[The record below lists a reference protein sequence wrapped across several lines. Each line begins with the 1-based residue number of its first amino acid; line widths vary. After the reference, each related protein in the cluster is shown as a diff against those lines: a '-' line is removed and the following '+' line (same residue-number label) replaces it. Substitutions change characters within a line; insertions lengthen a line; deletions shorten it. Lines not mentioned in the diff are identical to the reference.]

1 MTNGSA
7 PTLSDPASSLTASA
21 RNRVVALTTI
31 FALVLLAC
39 WSGALET
46 IAKHEAE
53 EARNRVL
60 VAFALSRTLNGVIS
74 VAQGTEIALQPAGVG
89 VTLTAGELLDPLNDL
104 VERFSVLALVA
115 SISLEG
121 QILLADLLS
130 TAWVNTLLTCCIGIY
145 LATALIPKLRRFERM
160 AARITSLVVFTRLVF
175 VVVMFSANWLGNL
188 TLAERQDTAVTELT
202 QTREEIASINTAA
215 AAQVTDAGAESSTAD
230 TASSASIFDRV
241 TGFFAEQRDALDVG
255 ARIAAVVERAEQAVS
270 HLVSLSVL
278 FLLQYVALPIG
289 AFWLAF
295 AGVRTAWDIWWRSQ

>member
-7 PTLSDPASSLTASA
+7 RLHGPPGPQPQSAFSSRRVITLG
-21 RNRVVALTTI
+21 VI
-31 FALVLLAC
+31 FTLVLLTC
-39 WSGALET
+39 WSGGLET
-46 IAKHEAE
+46 VAKHEAE

-74 VAQGTEIALQPAGVG
+74 VAQGTEIALQPAGLG

-104 VERFSVLALVA
+104 VERFSMLALIA

-121 QILLADLLS
+121 QLLLAELLS
-130 TAWVNTLLTCCIGIY
+130 TTWVNLLLTGCIGVY
-145 LATALIPKLRRFERM
+145 LITALIPGLRRFERM
-160 AARITSLVVFTRLVF
+160 AARITSLVVFIRLVF

-188 TLAERQDTAVTELT
+188 TLAERQDSAVAELT
-202 QTREEIASINTAA
+202 QTREEIASINTANKTA
-215 AAQVTDAGAESSTAD
+215 AETAGTDAE
-230 TASSASIFDRV
+230 ASILDRV
-241 TGFFAEQRDALDVG
+241 SGFFAEQRDALDIG
-255 ARIAAVVERAEQAVS
+255 ARVNAVAERAEQAVS

-295 AGVRTAWDIWWRSQ
+295 AGVRTAWSIWWRTTS

>member
-1 MTNGSA
+1 MTNGVA
-7 PTLSDPASSLTASA
+7 PPQDTNNPRPPTTRRVATLG
-21 RNRVVALTTI
+21 VI

-39 WSGALET
+39 WSGGLET
-46 IAKHEAE
+46 LAKAEAS

-89 VTLTAGELLDPLNDL
+89 VTLTAGEVLDPLNDL

-121 QILLADLLS
+121 QLLLADLLS
-130 TAWVNTLLTCCIGIY
+130 TAWINALLTACIVLY
-145 LATALIPKLRRFERM
+145 FATALIPGLRRFERT

-188 TLAERQDTAVTELT
+188 TLADRQDTAVTELT
-202 QTREEIASINTAA
+202 QTREDIASINESAIPAQDPAA
-215 AAQVTDAGAESSTAD
+215 ASDN
-230 TASSASIFDRV
+230 SILERV
-241 TGFFAEQRDALDVG
+241 GDFFAEQRDAFDIG
-255 ARIAAVVERAEQAVS
+255 DRIDRVVERAESAVA

-295 AGVRTAWDIWWRSQ
+295 AGVRTAWNIWWRMS

>member
-7 PTLSDPASSLTASA
+7 PPTPPLPTPLRSGRIVTLG
-21 RNRVVALTTI
+21 VI

-39 WSGALET
+39 WSGQLET

-89 VTLTAGELLDPLNDL
+89 VTLTAGEMLDPLNDL
-104 VERFSVLALVA
+104 VERFSLLALVA

-121 QILLADLLS
+121 QLLLADLLS
-130 TAWVNTLLTCCIGIY
+130 TAWINLLLSGCIGVY
-145 LATALIPKLRRFERM
+145 FATALIPGLRHFERT

-175 VVVMFSANWLGNL
+175 VIVMFSANWLGNL
-188 TLAERQDTAVTELT
+188 TLGERQDTAVAELT
-202 QTREEIASINTAA
+202 QTREEIASINTVATENT
-215 AAQVTDAGAESSTAD
+215 QPTDT
-230 TASSASIFDRV
+230 SILDRV
-241 TGFFAEQRDALDVG
+241 SDFFAEQRDALDISG
-255 ARIAAVVERAEQAVS
+255 RIDEVVERAEQAVS
-270 HLVSLSVL
+270 QLISLSVL

-295 AGVRTAWDIWWRSQ
+295 AGVRTAWGIWWSTGG

>member
-1 MTNGSA
+1 MV
-7 PTLSDPASSLTASA
+7 TLG
-21 RNRVVALTTI
+21 VV

-39 WSGALET
+39 WSGGLESL
-46 IAKHEAE
+46 AKSEAA

-60 VAFALSRTLNGVIS
+60 IAFTLARTLNGVIS

-104 VERFSVLALVA
+104 VERFSLLALVA

-121 QILLADLLS
+121 QLLLADLLS
-130 TAWVNTLLTCCIGIY
+130 TAWINALLTACIGLY
-145 LATALIPKLRRFERM
+145 FATALIPGLRRFERTT
-160 AARITSLVVFTRLVF
+160 ARITSLVVFTRLVF

-188 TLAERQDTAVTELT
+188 TLAERQETAVVELT
-202 QTREEIASINTAA
+202 QTRDEIDSINDSARTAED
-215 AAQVTDAGAESSTAD
+215 AQAVAERSVLERMGD
-230 TASSASIFDRV
+230 
-241 TGFFAEQRDALDVG
+241 FFADQRDAFDIG
-255 ARIAAVVERAEQAVS
+255 ARIDSVVERAESAVA

-295 AGVRTAWDIWWRSQ
+295 AGVRTAWNIWWRTG